1 VGCAMFSFT
10 FNFHIFTELIHSSFA
25 VIISTFLAR
34 GFAAAGL
41 ITGNLYMAE
50 IFPTGMSIHQFARAL
65 ASSRTLLFF

>member
-1 VGCAMFSFT
+1 MVGCAMFSFT

-50 IFPTGMSIHQFARAL
+50 IFPTGIHQFARAL
-65 ASSRTLLFF
+65 ASVRALLFF